1 MKVSVIIPTYKGSNK
16 LSRAIQSVLQ
26 QDYPVKNIEIIVVDD
41 NAPES
46 DERRLTEE
54 IMKKFPDVIYLKHH
68 KNLKGAQA
76 RNTGIKV
83 ATGDF
88 ISFLDDDDFM
98 LKNRISDAIEFMK
111 NNNDSDGIYCS
122 VIILEK
128 DKIVGELR
136 PKKRLYWE
144 DMLCNELSIGTGSN
158 IFLRKHCFDNINFDI
173 DFLRNQDVEFMINIL
188 SRYKV
193 YGINEVG
200 LVKSGNGTINSL
212 DYFKMKAVKQ
222 QLFKKYE
229 YLINAKDD
237 SFKKQFRILNAE
249 YMFKF
254 SKGSNYEGITDARK
268 ELERFRQL
276 TFREKT
282 YIFILKFRIKDCIVG
297 KIARRLK
304 WLKYTSIYDDKQK
317 YSEIIKLYNI

>member
-16 LSRAIQSVLQ
+16 LSRAIQSVLL

-41 NAPES
+41 NEPYSEA
-46 DERRLTEE
+46 RILTEE
-54 IMKKFPDVIYLKHH
+54 VMKKFPNVVYLKHP
-68 KNLKGAQA
+68 KNLNGAQA

-88 ISFLDDDDFM
+88 ITFLDDDDFM
-98 LKNRISDAIEFMK
+98 LENRISDAVKFMK
-111 NNNDSDGIYCS
+111 NINDCDGVYCS
-122 VIILEK
+122 VIILEQ
-128 DKIVGELR
+128 DKIVDELH
-136 PKKRLYWE
+136 PKERLYWE

-158 IFLRKHCFDNINFDI
+158 IFLKKRCFDNINFDS

-188 SRYKV
+188 SKFKV
-193 YGINEVG
+193 YGINEIG

-229 YLINAKDD
+229 YLINTKGD
-237 SFKKQFRILNAE
+237 SFKIQCELFNAE

-254 SKGSNYEGITDARK
+254 SKGSNYEGINDARK
-268 ELERFRQL
+268 NLERFRQL
-276 TFREKT
+276 KFKEKA
-282 YIFILKFRIKDCIVG
+282 YIYILKFGIKNTFVG
-297 KIARRLK
+297 KIAYKLK
-304 WLKYTSIYDDKQK
+304 QKKFTSIYDDKQK